1 MSTNIFLIPCIVTYL
16 VMSTCTAY
24 HKEPL
29 LSNSLFSDVHVA
41 SELANRY
48 PNDFDNSIYQQA
60 MILFNR
66 RPRSTKPTL
75 KTGRHHHLLYL
86 SFIIILQ
93 SADCELNPGPR
104 TPKYPCLVCTKAVRW
119 NHRAIACD
127 NCEGWYHTDCIDM
140 DTYTMHLQNQML
152 HGFAANVAFLTLV
165 LHFLSLLMQV
175 HLTPLNHYQ
184 TYHFHQ

>member
-1 MSTNIFLIPCIVTYL
+1 MHVGHQRKPCSNTILRCRKPSLSILKTGSKQTLVRMSTNIFLIPCIVTYL

-24 HKEPL
+24 RKEPL
-29 LSNSLFSDVHVA
+29 QSNSLFSDVHVA

-48 PNDFDNSIYQQA
+48 PNDFDNSMHQQA

-93 SADCELNPGPR
+93 SAD
-104 TPKYPCLVCTKAVRW
+104 
-119 NHRAIACD
+119 
-127 NCEGWYHTDCIDM
+127 
-140 DTYTMHLQNQML
+140 
-152 HGFAANVAFLTLV
+152 
-165 LHFLSLLMQV
+165 
-175 HLTPLNHYQ
+175 
-184 TYHFHQ
+184 

>member
-16 VMSTCTAY
+16 VMSTCIAY
-24 HKEPL
+24 RKEPL
-29 LSNSLFSDVHVA
+29 QSNSLFSDVHVA

-48 PNDFDNSIYQQA
+48 PNDFDNSMHQQA

-104 TPKYPCLVCTKAVRW
+104 TLKYPCLVCTKAVRW
-119 NHRAIACD
+119 NRRAIACD
-127 NCEGWYHTDCIDM
+127 NCEGWYHTD
-140 DTYTMHLQNQML
+140 YRY
-152 HGFAANVAFLTLV
+152 G
-165 LHFLSLLMQV
+165 
-175 HLTPLNHYQ
+175 
-184 TYHFHQ
+184 